1 MRIRNTGSLGSGS
14 GSGSATPHWR
24 ANRPPF
30 FWRFLNKITNTLG
43 LRGGGGG
50 GGRGGAGASTEERQE
65 SRWHQFWGKL
75 KLQKDQNQERQGS
88 RWHQFWGKLKLQK
101 DQNQER
107 QGSRWHQFWGKL
119 KLQKDQN
126 QNLYLF
132 TLKMQEPVCSVCQ
145 IITGN
150 HMFSER
156 EHWKFLCFYYATP
169 SPNQAAS
176 ELRRRSR
183 EVNTIFYQE

>member
-1 MRIRNTGSLGSGS
+1 MVLV

-65 SRWHQFWGKL
+65 SR
-75 KLQKDQNQERQGS
+75 R
-88 RWHQFWGKLKLQK
+88 HQFWGKLKLQK

-156 EHWKFLCFYYATP
+156 EHWKFLCFCYATP